1 METVLRQKVDQHH
14 IVHYTIEDSQVT
26 VRFLNEPNHKVMEQ
40 ILNSLTA
47 SFEQRVGLNPKTMS
61 DKERKNI

>member
-1 METVLRQKVDQHH
+1 METVLCQKVDQRH
-14 IVHYTIEDSQVT
+14 IVHYTIKGSQVT
-26 VRFLNEPNHKVMEQ
+26 VRFLDEPNHEVMEQ

-61 DKERKNI
+61 DKERINI